1 MATEQDREVK
11 SFVLQKY
18 RDLAKSRGSEVPSGP
33 SSLSCCGGKACS
45 PQEIA
50 AALGYSTEDL
60 AAVPDGANLGLSCGN
75 PLAIAELRPGETVLD
90 LGSGGG
96 FDCFLAARKVG
107 SEGRVIGID
116 MTPEMTALAWEN
128 AVKWGVRNVSFHLG
142 EIEHLPVPDASVD
155 VIISNCVINLAP
167 DKRAVYREA
176 FRVLR
181 PGGRLAISDVVATR
195 ELPEETRNDP
205 ALWSSCIAGALPV
218 DDLRTLL
225 AEIGYHG
232 VAVDLDAGSREQIR
246 QWLPGSG
253 LEEYV
258 ASARIRAVKPN

>member
-1 MATEQDREVK
+1 MATEHDREVK

-18 RDLAKSRGSEVPSGP
+18 SDVAKSRMRAGPGGP
-33 SSLSCCGGKACS
+33 SAISCCGGKTCS

-50 AALGYSTEDL
+50 AALGYSTAEI

-96 FDCFLAARKVG
+96 FDCFLAAKRVG
-107 SEGRVIGID
+107 PEGRVIGID
-116 MTPEMTALAWEN
+116 MTPEMTALARVN
-128 AVKWGVRNVSFHLG
+128 AVKWGVRNVSFHVG

-176 FRVLR
+176 FRVLT

-195 ELPEETRNDP
+195 ELPEAMRNDP
-205 ALWSSCIAGALPV
+205 ALWSSCVAGAVPV
-218 DDLRTLL
+218 DDLRTIL

-232 VAVDLDAGSREQIR
+232 VAVDLEAGSREQIR

-258 ASARIRAVKPN
+258 VSARIRAVKPN

>member
-18 RDLAKSRGSEVPSGP
+18 SDVAKSRMRAARGGPSG
-33 SSLSCCGGKACS
+33 LSCCGGKACS

-205 ALWSSCIAGALPV
+205 ALWSSCIAGALLV

>member
-1 MATEQDREVK
+1 MATEHDREVK

-18 RDLAKSRGSEVPSGP
+18 GDIARARRREATDGSTGC
-33 SSLSCCGGKACS
+33 SCCGGKACS

-50 AALGYSTEDL
+50 AALGYEAEDL
-60 AAVPDGANLGLSCGN
+60 AAAPDGANLGLSCGN
-75 PLAIAELRPGETVLD
+75 PLAIADLRPGETVLD

-107 SEGRVIGID
+107 PHGHVIGID
-116 MTPEMTALAWEN
+116 MTPEMIALAQEN
-128 AVKWGVRNVSFHLG
+128 AVKWNARNVSFRLG
-142 EIEHLPVPDASVD
+142 EIEHLPVADRTVD

-167 DKRAVYREA
+167 DKRAVYRETL
-176 FRVLR
+176 RVLR
-181 PGGRLAISDVVATR
+181 PGGRLAISDVVATT
-195 ELPEETRNDP
+195 ELPEERRNDP
-205 ALWSSCIAGALPV
+205 ALWSSCIAGALLV

-225 AEIGYHG
+225 AEIGYEG

-258 ASARIRAVKPN
+258 ASASIRAVRPS

>member
-1 MATEQDREVK
+1 MASERDREVK

-18 RDLAKSRGSEVPSGP
+18 SEVAKSRLGAAPGAS

-45 PQEIA
+45 PQGIA
-50 AALGYSTEDL
+50 AALGYSTEEI
-60 AAVPDGANLGLSCGN
+60 AAGPDGANLGLSCGN
-75 PLAIAELRPGETVLD
+75 PLAIAEFRPGETVLD

-107 SEGRVIGID
+107 PEGRVIGVD
-116 MTPEMTALAWEN
+116 MTPEMTALAREN
-128 AVKWGVRNVSFHLG
+128 AVKWGVRNVSFQSG
-142 EIEHLPVPDASVD
+142 EIEHLPVPDATVD

-195 ELPEETRNDP
+195 ELPEGTRNDP
-205 ALWSSCIAGALPV
+205 ALWSSCLAGALLV
-218 DDLRTLL
+218 ADLRTIL
-225 AEIGYHG
+225 AEIGYHA

-246 QWLPGSG
+246 EWLPGSG

>member
-11 SFVLQKY
+11 SFVLQRY
-18 RDLAKSRGSEVPSGP
+18 SDIAKSRRREATDGSTD
-33 SSLSCCGGKACS
+33 LSCCGGKACS

-50 AALGYSTEDL
+50 AALGSATEDL

-75 PLAIAELRPGETVLD
+75 PLAVAELRPGETVLD

-107 SEGRVIGID
+107 PHGHVIGID
-116 MTPEMTALAWEN
+116 MTPEMIALAREN

-142 EIEHLPVPDASVD
+142 EIEHLPVPERTVD

-181 PGGRLAISDVVATR
+181 PGGRLAISDVVAMR
-195 ELPEETRNDP
+195 ELPEERRNDP
-205 ALWSSCIAGALPV
+205 ALWSSCIAGALLV
-218 DDLRTLL
+218 DDLRTIL
-225 AEIGYHG
+225 AEIGYQE
-232 VAVDLDAGSREQIR
+232 VAVEIDAGSREQIR
-246 QWLPGSG
+246 QWLPGSE

-258 ASARIRAVKPN
+258 ASARIRALKPN